1 MASSSIALRE
11 LFNKIE
17 PASLDAYAA
26 CAARWDEVAKPLRS
40 LGRLEELLK
49 QIAAIT
55 GDPHI
60 DIGKKCVLVFC
71 GDNGVLA
78 QGVAQSGSDVTTV
91 IARSLMAGTASVC
104 VMARACSA
112 EVFPI
117 DMGMV
122 ESVPGLTD
130 CRLGNGTAD
139 ISQGPAMTRETAVQ
153 GLLAGIELVRQR
165 GEEGYRIIATGEAGI
180 GNTTTSSAMASVLL
194 GQPVE
199 KMTGRGA
206 GLSNEGLER
215 KRRAIRQAI
224 EVNHPDADDP
234 IDILAKLGGFDIAE
248 LCENIDGVV
257 GIDILAKLGGFD
269 IAGMAGA
276 FIGGALS
283 HIPIVIDGFI
293 SLVAALCAV
302 RLCPAVREYLLPS
315 HLTAEPAG
323 KQLMQ
328 ELKLMPVIHGDMR
341 LGEGTGAVALFPLL
355 DLAAAVYHEAATFD
369 SIRLEAYQPWER

>member
-139 ISQGPAMTRETAVQ
+139 ISQGPAMARETAVQ

-234 IDILAKLGGFDIAE
+234 
-248 LCENIDGVV
+248 
-257 GIDILAKLGGFD
+257 IDILAKLGGFD